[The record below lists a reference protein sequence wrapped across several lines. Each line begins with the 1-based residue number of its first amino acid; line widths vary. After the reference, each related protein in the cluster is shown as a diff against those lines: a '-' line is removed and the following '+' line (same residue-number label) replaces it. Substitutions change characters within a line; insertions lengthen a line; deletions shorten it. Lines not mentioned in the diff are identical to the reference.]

1 MARSHLL
8 LYTHFYLT
16 LILLANYIYLISSM
30 ALWSPR
36 LQRFLLNN
44 NVSKIDLK
52 RTNSYNSNNHIIMR
66 KWSRE
71 GSPRCC
77 SAIAIDAPSSLSD
90 GLSGIRWGSAK
101 LQGARE
107 EMEDDAVIVAHNELD
122 GFYFAAVFDG
132 HAGFSSVKFLRE
144 ELYKECVKALQ
155 GGLLLSKKDMNGI
168 KKALQE
174 AFENADAKLLNW
186 LDMNGEEDESG
197 ATATTLLV
205 GNNMLFISHVG
216 DSCAVL
222 SVSGKAQELTD
233 SHRPYGR
240 SKVSLKEIKRIR
252 EAGGWISD
260 GRICGDI
267 SVSRAFGDMR
277 FKTKKKEMLEK
288 GVVEGRWSEKFV
300 SRIRFAGDLVIATPD
315 IYQVTLGPEAEFV
328 LLATDGLWDY
338 IKSSDAVNFV
348 RNQLREHGDVQ
359 AASEALAQMALD
371 QYSQDN
377 VTIVIADL
385 GYAYFVLIFLHKR
398 KEGLSLFYVGDR
410 RTDWQNLPVEKQNF
424 VYEMIQAFATIGIV
438 SFGIWMSSAASF

>member
-1 MARSHLL
+1 
-8 LYTHFYLT
+8 
-16 LILLANYIYLISSM
+16 
-30 ALWSPR
+30 
-36 LQRFLLNN
+36 
-44 NVSKIDLK
+44 
-52 RTNSYNSNNHIIMR
+52 
-66 KWSRE
+66 
-71 GSPRCC
+71 
-77 SAIAIDAPSSLSD
+77 
-90 GLSGIRWGSAK
+90 
-101 LQGARE
+101 
-107 EMEDDAVIVAHNELD
+107 
-122 GFYFAAVFDG
+122 
-132 HAGFSSVKFLRE
+132 
-144 ELYKECVKALQ
+144 
-155 GGLLLSKKDMNGI
+155 
-168 KKALQE
+168 
-174 AFENADAKLLNW
+174 
-186 LDMNGEEDESG
+186 MNGEDDESG
-197 ATATTLLV
+197 ATATTMFL

-222 SVSGKAQELTD
+222 SQSGKAQELTN

-240 SKVSLKEIKRIR
+240 NKVSLQEIKRIR

-288 GVVEGRWSEKFV
+288 GVAEGRWSEKFV
-300 SRIRFAGDLVIATPD
+300 SRIRFFGDLVIATPD

-348 RNQLREHGDVQ
+348 RDQLREHGDVQ

-385 GYAYFVLIFLHKR
+385 G
-398 KEGLSLFYVGDR
+398 
-410 RTDWQNLPVEKQNF
+410 RTDWENLPIQKQNF

-438 SFGIWMSSAASF
+438 SFGIWMSSTASF

>member
-1 MARSHLL
+1 
-8 LYTHFYLT
+8 
-16 LILLANYIYLISSM
+16 M

-52 RTNSYNSNNHIIMR
+52 KPNSCNSNNHIIVR

-90 GLSGIRWGSAK
+90 GLGSGIRWGSAK

-107 EMEDDAVIVAHNELD
+107 EMEDDAVIVGSSPHNELD
-122 GFYFAAVFDG
+122 GFFFAAVFDG

-155 GGLLLSKKDMNGI
+155 GGLLLSKKDTIGI
-168 KKALQE
+168 EKALQE
-174 AFENADAKLLNW
+174 AFQNADAKLLNW
-186 LDMNGEEDESG
+186 LEMNGEDDESG
-197 ATATTLLV
+197 ATATTMFL

-222 SVSGKAQELTD
+222 SQSGKAQELTN

-240 SKVSLKEIKRIR
+240 SKVSLQEIKRIR

-288 GVVEGRWSEKFV
+288 GVAEGRWSEKFV
-300 SRIRFAGDLVIATPD
+300 SRIRFFGDLVIATPD

-348 RNQLREHGDVQ
+348 RDQLREHGDVQ

-385 GYAYFVLIFLHKR
+385 G
-398 KEGLSLFYVGDR
+398 
-410 RTDWQNLPVEKQNF
+410 RTDWENLPIQKQNF

-438 SFGIWMSSAASF
+438 SFGIWMSSTASF

>member
-1 MARSHLL
+1 
-8 LYTHFYLT
+8 
-16 LILLANYIYLISSM
+16 M

-44 NVSKIDLK
+44 TTNVSKIDLK
-52 RTNSYNSNNHIIMR
+52 KTNHSNNTIITR

-71 GSPRCC
+71 ISRRRC

-90 GLSGIRWGSAK
+90 GLASGIRWGSAK

-107 EMEDDAVIVAHNELD
+107 EMEDDAVIAGSFPNNELD

-155 GGLLLSKKDMNGI
+155 GGQLLNKKDFNGI
-168 KKALQE
+168 KNALQE
-174 AFENADAKLLNW
+174 AFKSADTKLLNW
-186 LDMNGEEDESG
+186 LEMSEEDDESG
-197 ATATTLLV
+197 ATATAMII
-205 GNNMLFISHVG
+205 GNDMLFISHVG
-216 DSCAVL
+216 DSCVVL
-222 SVSGKAQELTD
+222 SQSGKAEELTN

-240 SKVSLKEIKRIR
+240 NKVSLQEIKRIR

-267 SVSRAFGDMR
+267 SVSRAFGDIR
-277 FKTKKKEMLEK
+277 FKTKKNEMLKK
-288 GVVEGRWSEKFV
+288 GVEEGRWSEKFV
-300 SRIRFAGDLVIATPD
+300 SRVRFVGDLVIATPD
-315 IYQVTLGPEAEFV
+315 IYQVPLGPDAEFL

-359 AASEALAQMALD
+359 VASEALAQMALD

-385 GYAYFVLIFLHKR
+385 G
-398 KEGLSLFYVGDR
+398 
-410 RTDWQNLPVEKQNF
+410 RTDWANLPIRKQNF
-424 VYEMIQAFATIGIV
+424 FFELIQAFATIGIV
-438 SFGIWMSSAASF
+438 SLGIWMSSNGSL